1 MQLSDLLKILK
12 QYFNSLLDREGWSIA
27 FELKDEM
34 ENKVILKIKDRFTEL
49 AKEKL
54 NLQSTT
60 FDIPSFTEI
69 FERQSEISKRIET
82 EEMLKNIEPYTVYT
96 YKQNLLRELNDIF
109 VKNPQLSEIYKIA
122 QDNNYSYVNSISVKN
137 FFSIESIDLKEIK
150 GAKEVYLLGEN
161 GDGKSLVLMAIHLA
175 FNGREIDKNTNLEYT
190 GKIKEILKANNS
202 ARLSAKD
209 TDGTKYGGEK
219 IVYLKNLYSYGV
231 HRGRYSSDKYE
242 QYGFMSLYDADLQLY
257 SPERL
262 LNQTYLLELEK
273 RLDSQ
278 NMIAED
284 KDLPNW
290 IPLKTIQNL
299 FQELLESNVTIEVN
313 STGIKFKEK
322 GFELSFSQL
331 SEGYKNIMIWVSD
344 LIYRFQQNQP
354 KINKLEEFKGVVLLD
369 EIELHLHPIWQRRII
384 GQLRKFFPNIQF
396 VFTTH
401 SPTIIQGAAE
411 EAVIYRIYRNPKTGK
426 TSSSEAYFKKNL
438 DHLMLNTLATSPLFG
453 LDDARISEKAENI
466 DTSDSFIQSKIRQR
480 VDEELKR
487 QKQEG
492 KEFLTDAEIDTLI
505 DKIIQEESKKKND

>member
-12 QYFNSLLDREGWSIA
+12 QYVNSLLDREGWSIA
-27 FELKDEM
+27 FELKEEV
-34 ENKVILKIKDRFTEL
+34 ENKITLKIRDRFTEL

-54 NLQSTT
+54 NLQATS
-60 FDIPSFTEI
+60 FSIPSFTEI
-69 FERQSEISKRIET
+69 FEQQEDVARRIET
-82 EEMLKNIEPYTVYT
+82 EDLLKNIEPYNVYT
-96 YKQNLLRELNDIF
+96 FKQSLLRELNDIF
-109 VKNPQLSEIYKIA
+109 VKNSQLTEIYKIA
-122 QDNNYSYVNSISVKN
+122 QDNNYSYINSFSAKN
-137 FFSIESIDLKEIK
+137 FFSIESIELKEIK

-161 GDGKSLVLMAIHLA
+161 GDGKSLVLMALHLA

-190 GKIKEILKANNS
+190 GKIKEILKANIS

-219 IVYLKNLYSYGV
+219 IVFLKNFYSYGV

-262 LNQTYLLELEK
+262 LTQIFLLEMEK
-273 RLDSQ
+273 KLDLQ
-278 NMIAED
+278 NMSGED

-299 FQELLESNVTIEVN
+299 FQELLESNVTIDVTT
-313 STGIKFKEK
+313 TGVKFKEK

-331 SEGYKNIMIWVSD
+331 SEGYKNIMVWVSD

-354 KINKLEEFKGVVLLD
+354 KINRLADFKGVVLLD

-384 GQLRKFFPNIQF
+384 GQLRTFFPNIQF

-426 TSSSEAYFKKNL
+426 TSSSEAYFKKDL

-453 LDDARISEKAENI
+453 LDDARISEKSENI

-492 KEFLTDAEIDTLI
+492 KEFLTDAEIDILI
-505 DKIIQEESKKKND
+505 DKIIQEESKKKNG

>member
-12 QYFNSLLDREGWSIA
+12 QYVNSLLDREGWSIA
-27 FELKDEM
+27 FELKEEK
-34 ENKVILKIKDRFTEL
+34 ENKIVLKVKDRFTEL
-49 AKEKL
+49 AKQQL
-54 NLQSTT
+54 NLRSTT
-60 FDIPSFTEI
+60 FNIPSFVEI
-69 FERQSEISKRIET
+69 FEQQTDISKQIEK
-82 EEMLKNIEPYTVYT
+82 EELLKNIDPYTVYT
-96 YKQNLLRELNDIF
+96 YKQKLLKDLNDIF
-109 VKNPQLSEIYKIA
+109 VQNKQLGEIYKIA
-122 QDNNYSYVNSISVKN
+122 QDNNYSYIDSFSVKN
-137 FFSIESIDLKEIK
+137 FFSIESIEFKEIK

-161 GDGKSLVLMAIHLA
+161 GDGKSLVLMALHLA
-175 FNGREIDKNTNLEYT
+175 FNGREIDKNTNFEFT
-190 GKIKEILKANNS
+190 GKIKEIIKSNSS
-202 ARLSAKD
+202 ARLNARD
-209 TDGTKYGGEK
+209 TDGTRYGGEK
-219 IVYLKNLYSYGV
+219 IVHLKNFYAFGV

-242 QYGFMSLYDADLQLY
+242 KYGFMSLYDADLQLY

-262 LNQTYLLELEK
+262 LNQTFLLEMEK

-278 NMIAED
+278 NMIGEE

-299 FQELLESNVTIEVN
+299 FQELLESNVVIDV
-313 STGIKFKEK
+313 SAKGVKFKEK

-331 SEGYKNIMIWVSD
+331 SEGYKNIMVWVSD
-344 LIYRFQQNQP
+344 LIYRFQQSQP
-354 KINKLEEFKGVVLLD
+354 KISRLEDFKGVVLLD

-401 SPTIIQGAAE
+401 SPTIIQGASE

-426 TSSSEAYFKKNL
+426 TSSSEAYFKKDL

-453 LDDARISEKAENI
+453 LEDARVSEKAENV
-466 DTSDSFIQSKIRQR
+466 DTSESYIQSKIRER

-492 KEFLTDAEIDTLI
+492 KEFLTDAEIDSLI
-505 DKIIQEESKKKND
+505 DQIIKEEIEKKK

>member
-12 QYFNSLLDREGWSIA
+12 QYVNSLLDREGWSIV
-27 FELKDEM
+27 FELKEEK
-34 ENKVILKIKDRFTEL
+34 ENKIVLNVKDRFTEL

-54 NLQSTT
+54 NLRSTT
-60 FDIPSFTEI
+60 FNIPSFIEI
-69 FERQSEISKRIET
+69 FEQQTDISRQIEK
-82 EEMLKNIEPYTVYT
+82 EELLKNIDPYTVYT
-96 YKQNLLRELNDIF
+96 YKQKLLKDLNDIF
-109 VKNPQLSEIYKIA
+109 VQNRQLSEIYKIA
-122 QDNNYSYVNSISVKN
+122 QDNNFSYIDSFSVKN
-137 FFSIESIDLKEIK
+137 FFSIESIGFREIK

-161 GDGKSLVLMAIHLA
+161 GDGKSLVLMALHLA
-175 FNGREIDKNTNLEYT
+175 FNGREIDKNTNFEYT
-190 GKIKEILKANNS
+190 GKIKEIIKANSS
-202 ARLSAKD
+202 ARLNARD

-219 IVYLKNLYSYGV
+219 IVHLKNFYAFGV

-262 LNQTYLLELEK
+262 MNQTFLLEMEK

-278 NMIAED
+278 NMIGEE

-299 FQELLESNVTIEVN
+299 FQELLESNVEIDV
-313 STGIKFKEK
+313 SAKGVKFKEK

-331 SEGYKNIMIWVSD
+331 SEGYKNIMVWVSD
-344 LIYRFQQNQP
+344 LIYRFQQSQP
-354 KINKLEEFKGVVLLD
+354 KISRLEDFKGVVLLD

-384 GQLRKFFPNIQF
+384 GQLRTFFPNIQF

-401 SPTIIQGAAE
+401 SPTIIQGASE

-426 TSSSEAYFKKNL
+426 TSSSEAYFKKDL

-453 LDDARISEKAENI
+453 LEDARVSEKAENV
-466 DTSDSFIQSKIRQR
+466 DTSASYIQSKIRER

-492 KEFLTDAEIDTLI
+492 KEFLTDAEIDSLI
-505 DKIIQEESKKKND
+505 DQIIKEEIEKKK

>member
-1 MQLSDLLKILK
+1 MQLSELLKILK
-12 QYFNSLLDREGWSIA
+12 QYVNSILDREGWSIA
-27 FELKDEM
+27 FELKEEK
-34 ENKVILKIKDRFTEL
+34 ENKIVLKVKDRFNEL

-60 FDIPSFTEI
+60 FDIPSFIEI
-69 FERQSEISKRIET
+69 FTQQTKISEQIDK
-82 EEMLKNIEPYTVYT
+82 EPLLLNMDSYSVYT
-96 YKQNLLRELNDIF
+96 YKQKLLKDLNDIF
-109 VKNPQLSEIYKIA
+109 VQNKQLKEIYQVA
-122 QDNNYSYVNSISVKN
+122 QDNNYSYIDSFSVKN
-137 FFSIESIDLKEIK
+137 FFSIENIEMKEIK

-161 GDGKSLVLMAIHLA
+161 GDGKSLVLLAIHLA
-175 FNGREIDKNTNLEYT
+175 FNGREIDKNTNFEFT
-190 GKIKEILKANNS
+190 GKIKEIIKENGSSRLT
-202 ARLSAKD
+202 ARD

-219 IVYLKNLYSYGV
+219 VVHLKNFFAFGV

-262 LNQTYLLELEK
+262 LNQTFLLELEK
-273 RLDSQ
+273 QLDSK
-278 NMIAED
+278 NIINNAN
-284 KDLPNW
+284 DLPNW

-299 FQELLESNVTIEVN
+299 FQELLESNVIIDV
-313 STGIKFKEK
+313 SAKGVKFKEK

-331 SEGYKNIMIWVSD
+331 SEGYKNIMVWVSD
-344 LIYRFQQNQP
+344 LVYRFQESQP
-354 KINKLEEFKGVVLLD
+354 KINKLEDFKGVVLLD

-384 GQLRKFFPNIQF
+384 GQLRAFFPNIQF
-396 VFTTH
+396 IFTTH

-426 TSSSEAYFKKNL
+426 TNASEAYFKKDL

-453 LDDARISEKAENI
+453 LDDARISDKSENI

-487 QKQEG
+487 QKLEG
-492 KEFLTDAEIDTLI
+492 KEFLTDTEIDILI
-505 DKIIQEESKKKND
+505 DKIIREETRN